1 MPTYSIAKA
10 KDNLS
15 KLVDEA
21 VAGEEVAI
29 TRTGRSLLMSARQ
42 PSARFGNRPVNWWR
56 RSWSAPNLARVW
68 ARTGSTSF
76 AECEMANSIDL
87 F

>member
-1 MPTYSIAKA
+1 MRSAVLEVCASVWSKRFPREGRNSHQHDSYCVAARMKQLYWPSLARREAACRLTRSIAKA

-29 TRTGRSLLMSARQ
+29 TRHGKVVA
-42 PSARFGNRPVNWWR
+42 
-56 RSWSAPNLARVW
+56 
-68 ARTGSTSF
+68 
-76 AECEMANSIDL
+76 
-87 F
+87 